1 MCEKEED
8 EGGKQ
13 ADVTFKVSPV
23 GGSQTGV
30 NMETGLLSGTAS
42 NGELQFDVGVG
53 PYPSYPP
60 EHFPDG
66 P

>member
-13 ADVTFKVSPV
+13 ADVTFTAPSA

-30 NMETGLLSGTAS
+30 NMETGLPSGTAS
-42 NGELQFDVGVG
+42 NGELQFDVG